1 MIEGARIRVP
11 AGLRSRLPELLWLYS
26 MGIVLYW
33 VHDTSPGCEKPG
45 SDRARRRGSKG
56 EQTRRAIAE
65 AALRLFREQGYEA
78 TTMRAIA
85 REAGVATGTAYYYCG
100 SKEELIHAY
109 YARNHAEHAA
119 ACRAILDTET
129 RLDRRIAGVLRA
141 LIDVQAPYHSFAAK
155 LYKHAAEPASPL
167 SPFSTASSPT
177 RAAAI
182 SLYAEVIEG
191 ARIRVPAGLRSRLPE
206 LLWLYSM
213 GIVLYWVHDTSP
225 GCEKTYRLIDVTAPL
240 AERLVRLAR
249 LPVLRSMTRRLLAVL
264 DEVLG

>member
-1 MIEGARIRVP
+1 MPSDVNAVDE
-11 AGLRSRLPELLWLYS
+11 LDLPDLDSPPDLDSSAEPP
-26 MGIVLYW
+26 G
-33 VHDTSPGCEKPG
+33 SPGPG
-45 SDRARRRGSKG
+45 RARRRGSKG

-85 REAGVATGTAYYYCG
+85 KEAGVATGNAYYYFG

-109 YARNHAEHAA
+109 YARNHAEHAV
-119 ACRAILDTET
+119 ACRAVLDTET

-213 GIVLYWVHDTSP
+213 GIVLYWVHDSSP